1 MKRILRF
8 NSDEANAAIDQLRG
22 KISETL
28 DKLEHI
34 DDVTVD
40 WYEYLKGKY
49 GQHYPRKTAIRG
61 FDNIQA
67 AAVAEANEKLYINRK
82 EGFVGTSLKKDE
94 FICNCSLFD
103 DIIIIYRDGRYKVTK
118 VQEKIFVDKDV
129 LYVNVFNRKDDRMTY
144 NMIYQNGRA
153 GAYYMKRFHITG
165 VSRDNDY
172 NLTPGASGTRICW
185 FTANP
190 NGEAE
195 IVKVTLKPKNRLK
208 TLTFDVDFA
217 KLAIKGRGAL
227 GNLVTKNEVQRFSLK
242 ERGAS
247 TLGGRQVWFDFD
259 VMRINYDGRGELLG
273 EFHGNDQIL
282 VVLKNGEYYTTGF
295 DIANHYEDASEV
307 LRIEKFA
314 AGTVWTAIVD
324 DADQGFPYIKRFEFE
339 SSSKHQRFIG
349 ENEKSKLLF
358 LTSKKSPVF
367 RLVFADVSKVSTDID
382 AVEYIGVK
390 SLKARGKRLTTLE
403 LDAIEEISPDE
414 DAESVGLA
422 EEDSELS
429 QENAVVEDSMEN
441 PVSLSEDEIND
452 SLNGQQRLF

>member
-1 MKRILRF
+1 
-8 NSDEANAAIDQLRG
+8 
-22 KISETL
+22 
-28 DKLEHI
+28 
-34 DDVTVD
+34 
-40 WYEYLKGKY
+40 
-49 GQHYPRKTAIRG
+49 
-61 FDNIQA
+61 
-67 AAVAEANEKLYINRK
+67 
-82 EGFVGTSLKKDE
+82 
-94 FICNCSLFD
+94 
-103 DIIIIYRDGRYKVTK
+103 
-118 VQEKIFVDKDV
+118 
-129 LYVNVFNRKDDRMTY
+129 
-144 NMIYQNGRA
+144 
-153 GAYYMKRFHITG
+153 MKRFHITG